1 METQRQQL
9 PLASSVLIQSRLFL
23 KADSG
28 VFCLIPGHFIYWW
41 SEGQVKV
48 YISSS
53 TFTQP
58 IITVSHSLQA
68 EIINQDCH

>member
-9 PLASSVLIQSRLFL
+9 PLTSSFLIQSRLFL
-23 KADSG
+23 KADSS
-28 VFCLIPGHFIYWW
+28 VFCLIPGHFIYCW
-41 SEGQVKV
+41 SEGRVKV
-48 YISSS
+48 YISSL

-58 IITVSHSLQA
+58 VITVSHSL